1 MNDSLLIHLSALA
14 AAGFILYR
22 YTLQYDGYLREEWE
36 VRLLLARRKEERRR
50 RRLQAAM
57 AKAAARTPSQ
67 FASGG

>member
-36 VRLLLARRKEERRR
+36 VRLLLARRKEEQIGR
-50 RRLQAAM
+50 AHV
-57 AKAAARTPSQ
+57 
-67 FASGG
+67 